1 MKKLKFLAG
10 IPRSGST
17 LLTSLLNQ
25 RSDTY
30 ASNTSN
36 LADMLRTFEHLW
48 ETNTTA
54 MKKSISATAQTDGL
68 QKEECVEVL
77 KQYRYGK
84 IDCPVIFDKSRGWT
98 DLEVIKLMM
107 TNQGEVKI
115 VATVR
120 PINE

>member
-25 RSDTY
+25 RPDTY

-48 ETNTTA
+48 ETNPPL
-54 MKKSISATAQTDGL
+54 SATAQTDGL
-68 QKEECVEVL
+68 KKEEGVEVL

-84 IDCPVIFDKSRGWT
+84 IDCPADRIACVCELWVLPMLIQSVSEPT
-98 DLEVIKLMM
+98 
-107 TNQGEVKI
+107 
-115 VATVR
+115 
-120 PINE
+120 